1 MRTSSSTCYNEL
13 ICVYDKERGLN
24 ELRWETI
31 RKQVQIAL
39 SPACIAVLEFSF
51 IVGVRRDC
59 VVYFVNQILEWPSW
73 D

>member
-24 ELRWETI
+24 ELHWETI

-39 SPACIAVLEFSF
+39 SPARIAVLEFSY
-51 IVGVRRDC
+51 IVGVRINC
-59 VVYFVNQILEWPSW
+59 VVYFVN
-73 D
+73 

>member
-39 SPACIAVLEFSF
+39 SPARIALLEFSF
-51 IVGVRRDC
+51 IVDVRRDC
-59 VVYFVNQILEWPSW
+59 LVYFMKQILEWLCW
-73 D
+73 G